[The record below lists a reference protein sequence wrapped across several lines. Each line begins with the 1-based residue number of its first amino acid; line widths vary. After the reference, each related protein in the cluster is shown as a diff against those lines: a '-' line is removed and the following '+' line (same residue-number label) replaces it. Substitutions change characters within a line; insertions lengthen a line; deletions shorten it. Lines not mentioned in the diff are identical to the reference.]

1 MRRVAPPKFFPLR
14 EYVAWPYANDRLSL
28 LAPAVF
34 IVMMTLCIVES
45 ATEAQVRFSVP
56 HPIPY
61 QGSKRRLAPAIL
73 SYVPANQY
81 TRLVEPFAGSAAV
94 TLASASSRKFS
105 SYIIGDALEPLIR
118 LWQIVIENPK
128 SAADEYE
135 VLWHRE
141 RQKPIDAY
149 YEIRAEFNADRDP
162 AKLLYLL
169 ARCVKNAVRFNPAG
183 EFNQSPDKRRTGTRP
198 QMMRAELFAAHKILA
213 GRCHAVHGD
222 FLSLFLR
229 AQEGDFFYLDP
240 PYQGTSDGR
249 DQRYIAGV
257 SRGRMIEALEILN
270 DKRIPFVLSYDGFC
284 GERNYGEPLPSTVA
298 HRILLDVGRSSQ
310 ATLNGRDDVTVES
323 LYVSNL
329 IPACR
334 KTTTFALE
342 DFAEQATLFG

>member
-1 MRRVAPPKFFPLR
+1 
-14 EYVAWPYANDRLSL
+14 
-28 LAPAVF
+28 
-34 IVMMTLCIVES
+34 MMTLCTIES
-45 ATEAQVRFSVP
+45 ANEAQVRFSVP

-73 SYVPANQY
+73 SYIPTGQY

-94 TLASASSRKFS
+94 TLACASSKKFS
-105 SYIIGDALEPLIR
+105 SYIIGDALEPLIE

-128 SAADEYE
+128 RAADEYE

-149 YEIRAEFNADRDP
+149 YEIRSEFNTDRDP

-198 QMMRAELFAAHKILA
+198 QMMRAELFAAHKIL
-213 GRCHAVHGD
+213 GGKCQAVHGD
-222 FLSLFLR
+222 FLSLFLL
-229 AQEGDFFYLDP
+229 AQEGDLFYLDP

-257 SRGRMIEALEILN
+257 SRGRMIEALNILN
-270 DKRIPFVLSYDGFC
+270 EKRVPFILSYDGFC
-284 GERNYGEPLPSTVA
+284 GERNYDEPLPSTVA

-310 ATLNGRDDVTVES
+310 ATLNGRHEVTVES
-323 LYVSNL
+323 LYVSHL
-329 IPACR
+329 IPASR
-334 KTTTFALE
+334 KATTFCLE
-342 DFAEQATLFG
+342 DFAQQATLFG